1 MSGFG
6 GEPDFAS
13 PPLAVLAFD
22 AWQSS
27 LTAVTSFSGQ
37 TRTPDQTVCRPS
49 SAPFCVTR
57 AETGAMFVT
66 TTEPDP
72 TPPSLSLLALFTR
85 FLRFGFLAFGGPVAQ
100 IAMIRRE
107 LVDEERWISNA
118 HFNRLLAVL
127 QVLPGPEAHELC
139 VHLGMR
145 ARGRIGGLLAGLG
158 FMLPG
163 FIIMLGIG
171 WAYVALSPVMGLL
184 TGAFLGVQA
193 AVVAV
198 IVRAVHKIGSH
209 ILEDRWLWVVAIVA
223 FGATL
228 LGVAFWIALIAGG
241 AGYACVK
248 AGRHG
253 LAAVVAVA
261 AVVLAVGLHFYGR
274 HISRED
280 IEVVSTTGALPML
293 WTGLKAGLLTFG
305 GAYTAIPY
313 VRADT
318 VGRGQINDGQFLD
331 GIAFAGVIPAPLVIF
346 CTFVG
351 FVVGG
356 WIGAVA
362 MTVGVFLPAFA
373 FSMIFYERL
382 EAVVGD
388 ERLHRVLAGI
398 AAAVVGIIAATSVQ
412 LAWATLQRV
421 PSVPIALAIFLG
433 AFAAVWFWKSRY
445 AIAVVLIV
453 SAMAGWAMFTQ

>member
-1 MSGFG
+1 
-6 GEPDFAS
+6 
-13 PPLAVLAFD
+13 
-22 AWQSS
+22 
-27 LTAVTSFSGQ
+27 
-37 TRTPDQTVCRPS
+37 
-49 SAPFCVTR
+49 
-57 AETGAMFVT
+57 MFVT
-66 TTEPDP
+66 TVETDP
-72 TPPSLSLLALFTR
+72 TPPSLSLAALFTR
-85 FLRFGFLAFGGPVAQ
+85 FLRFGLLVFFGGPVAQ

-139 VHLGMR
+139 VQLGMR

-171 WAYVALSPVMGLL
+171 WVYVALSPIMGLL

-193 AVVAV
+193 GVVAV
-198 IVRAVHKIGSH
+198 IVRAVHKIGTH

-228 LGVAFWIALIAGG
+228 LGVAFWIALVAGG
-241 AGYACVK
+241 AGYAAVK

-253 LAAVVAVA
+253 LAAAVA
-261 AVVLAVGLHFYGR
+261 IIAAVTSVVFHFYGR
-274 HISRED
+274 DISRDD
-280 IEVVSTTGALPML
+280 IDAVSPTGPLPML

-318 VGRGQINDGQFLD
+318 VGRGQISDGQFLD

-346 CTFVG
+346 CTFIG
-351 FVVGG
+351 FVVRG
-356 WIGAVA
+356 WLGAVA
-362 MTVGVFLPAFA
+362 VTVGVFFPAFA

-382 EAVVGD
+382 ESVVGD
-388 ERLHRVLAGI
+388 QRLHRILAGV

-412 LAWATLQRV
+412 LGWATLQLV
-421 PSVPIALAIFLG
+421 PSMPVAIAIFLG

-445 AIAVVLIV
+445 AIAIVLV
-453 SAMAGWAMFTQ
+453 GSAIAGWALFKQ

>member
-1 MSGFG
+1 M
-6 GEPDFAS
+6 
-13 PPLAVLAFD
+13 LVTILD
-22 AWQSS
+22 AD
-27 LTAVTSFSGQ
+27 A
-37 TRTPDQTVCRPS
+37 
-49 SAPFCVTR
+49 
-57 AETGAMFVT
+57 
-66 TTEPDP
+66 
-72 TPPSLSLLALFTR
+72 TPPSLSLQAIFTR
-85 FLRFGFLAFGGPVAQ
+85 FLRFGLLAFGGPVAQ

-107 LVDEERWISNA
+107 LVDEERWISKA

-163 FIIMLGIG
+163 FVIMLGIG
-171 WAYVALSPVMGLL
+171 WVYVALSPVMSILI
-184 TGAFLGVQA
+184 GAFLGVQA

-198 IVRAVHKIGSH
+198 IVRAIHKIGSH
-209 ILEDRWLWVVAIVA
+209 ILEDRWLWVVAILG

-228 LGVAFWIALIAGG
+228 LGVAFWIVLMGGG
-241 AGYACVK
+241 AAYALVK

-253 LAAVVAVA
+253 LAAVVSIA
-261 AVVLAVGLHFYGR
+261 ALILALGLHLQGR
-274 HISRED
+274 HFSTGNVD
-280 IEVVSTTGALPML
+280 VVSSTGALPML

-318 VGRGQINDGQFLD
+318 VGRGQISDGEFLD
-331 GIAFAGVIPAPLVIF
+331 GIAFAGIIPAPLVIF

-356 WIGAVA
+356 WVGALA

-388 ERLHRVLAGI
+388 ERLHRVLSGV
-398 AAAVVGIIAATSVQ
+398 AAAVVGIIAATSIQ
-412 LAWATLQRV
+412 LGWATLQRV
-421 PSVPIALAIFLG
+421 PSVPFAIAIFLG

-445 AIAVVLIV
+445 AVALVLTGAAI
-453 SAMAGWAMFTQ
+453 AGWLLFRR